1 MLSNPPEYSIDFILT
16 TLTQFI
22 HYSTIQKIFSVFQS
36 LMLTKAAFILLKIQ

>member
-16 TLTQFI
+16 TLTLFI